1 MPHVI
6 NILPQTG
13 KGNTISVLHLSHVS
27 RYKREKI
34 KLTTVS
40 AKLNS
45 AALLLVIITSESDE
59 SELDC

>member
-27 RYKREKI
+27 RYKMANI

-45 AALLLVIITSESDE
+45 AALLLVMITSESDE